1 MRYYIV
7 EKTRKVTPD
16 LLVQDNHILGE
27 ANGLGSFWTATGYV
41 KFVDLAKRAP
51 DLLDKIDIFND
62 DGTHFTANEFVDLLG
77 KFKRV
82 HVNE

>member
-7 EKTRKVTPD
+7 EHSRKITKE
-16 LLVQDNHILGE
+16 LLQQDNHILGE
-27 ANGLGSFWTATGYV
+27 ANGLGSFWTATGYI

-51 DLLDKIDIFND
+51 DLLDKIDIFD
-62 DGTHFTANEFVDLLG
+62 DQGKIYTANEFVNLLS
-77 KFKRV
+77 KFKHV